1 MAQIGNYMVI
11 DSELDGDCLYGAVI
25 LSNDTMIMGKP
36 LEEELPERAQELRMR
51 MVEHL
56 QDLYENRHNLKMG
69 TLIQKILAVMTQDD
83 IDNYKSHATGDK
95 PPPAGVLDIC
105 VLADLMLS
113 DIELHR
119 PTVMRATLTNYLD
132 TGTGA
137 QRKIKILLHDNHYY
151 LLREIDR
158 YSDPKQTMEIPHL
171 ISYLNEEEITPIQTL
186 CAGGT
191 MEFRSKLQQSL
202 TSWKNMTTMTS
213 FRPTSLL
220 NILPVGDE
228 EQLRIQHQEVLK
240 KISMLQKHKCRT

>member
-1 MAQIGNYMVI
+1 MDNEIVPARLRLKKMTVKKLAKTQKEEITSAVNDRLMSVHNKVPELNDSDWSKQSKKELCEALINGMITEEDFTNEVDNLDKPISGNGKTTNTKCVAQIGNYMVI
-11 DSELDGDCLYGAVI
+11 DSELDGDRLYGAVI

-119 PTVMRATLTNYLD
+119 PTVMRATLIRPEAEN
-132 TGTGA
+132 GSSSSH
-137 QRKIKILLHDNHYY
+137 LLP
-151 LLREIDR
+151 E
-158 YSDPKQTMEIPHL
+158 
-171 ISYLNEEEITPIQTL
+171 
-186 CAGGT
+186 
-191 MEFRSKLQQSL
+191 
-202 TSWKNMTTMTS
+202 
-213 FRPTSLL
+213 
-220 NILPVGDE
+220 
-228 EQLRIQHQEVLK
+228 
-240 KISMLQKHKCRT
+240 